1 MPIFLHILTMRRDF
15 NTKRNE
21 NFAEAFRYIRRN
33 TGVRFQNE
41 LADMVGVSKDTIT
54 RILRCYT
61 EATDDFLDKFN
72 AAFGDIFNYQWLRGN
87 SEIMLA
93 KDVKPEPKPQP
104 RTEAEGAVTLLELY
118 TTLIKEVESIRR
130 DLNAQ
135 MQRTIQLNAQLES
148 QIARM
153 EKLGI
158 PPTIGTDPAP
168 TIATNAPTVGTD
180 PIIPSP
186 NLRAAEPAPN
196 PSEQPTDQPPE
207 STEKTPTKRQIKQK

>member
-1 MPIFLHILTMRRDF
+1 MISRIFTYFKMRREF

-21 NFAEAFRYIRRN
+21 NFAEAFSYLRRN
-33 TGVRFQNE
+33 AGIRFQYEVSDRMN
-41 LADMVGVSKDTIT
+41 MSKDTIT
-54 RILRCYT
+54 RVLRGYT

-130 DLNAQ
+130 DLNTQ

-158 PPTIGTDPAP
+158 PAVPTIGTD
-168 TIATNAPTVGTD
+168 IATNSPTIGTD

-186 NLRAAEPAPN
+186 NLRAAEPSPN
-196 PSEQPTDQPPE
+196 PSEQPTDQAQE
-207 STEKTPTKRQIKQK
+207 TTEKTPTKRQRKQK

>member
-1 MPIFLHILTMRRDF
+1 MRRDF

-21 NFAEAFRYIRRN
+21 NFSEAFRYIRRN

-130 DLNAQ
+130 NLNAQ

-158 PPTIGTDPAP
+158 PPTIGTDIGTKAP
-168 TIATNAPTVGTD
+168 TIGTD

-186 NLRAAEPAPN
+186 NLRAAEPFPN
-196 PSEQPTDQPPE
+196 DPSEQPTDPSPE
-207 STEKTPTKRQIKQK
+207 PTEKTPTKRQRKQK

>member
-1 MPIFLHILTMRRDF
+1 M
-15 NTKRNE
+15 N
-21 NFAEAFRYIRRN
+21 
-33 TGVRFQNE
+33 
-41 LADMVGVSKDTIT
+41 VSKDTIT
-54 RILRCYT
+54 RVLKCYT

-87 SEIMLA
+87 SDIMLA
-93 KDVKPEPKPQP
+93 KDVRPEPKPQP

-158 PPTIGTDPAP
+158 PAVPIGTTAPINPISTISKADHISPYPADPA
-168 TIATNAPTVGTD
+168 T
-180 PIIPSP
+180 PSP
-186 NLRAAEPAPN
+186 NLRAAEPFPN
-196 PSEQPTDQPPE
+196 DPSLETSEPSPE
-207 STEKTPTKRQIKQK
+207 SPEKTPTKRQRKQK

>member
-1 MPIFLHILTMRRDF
+1 MEKRPNNF
-15 NTKRNE
+15 N
-21 NFAEAFRYIRRN
+21 EAFRYLRRC
-33 TGVRFQNE
+33 GKVCYQYE
-41 LADMVGVSKDTIT
+41 IADRMNVNKDTIT
-54 RILRCYT
+54 RVVRGYT

-87 SEIMLA
+87 SDIMLA
-93 KDVKPEPKPQP
+93 KDVRPEPKPQP

-158 PPTIGTDPAP
+158 PAVPIGTTAPINPISTISKADHISPYPADPA
-168 TIATNAPTVGTD
+168 T
-180 PIIPSP
+180 PSP
-186 NLRAAEPAPN
+186 NLRAAEPFPN
-196 PSEQPTDQPPE
+196 DPSLEPSEPSPEPPE
-207 STEKTPTKRQIKQK
+207 KTRTKRQRKQK